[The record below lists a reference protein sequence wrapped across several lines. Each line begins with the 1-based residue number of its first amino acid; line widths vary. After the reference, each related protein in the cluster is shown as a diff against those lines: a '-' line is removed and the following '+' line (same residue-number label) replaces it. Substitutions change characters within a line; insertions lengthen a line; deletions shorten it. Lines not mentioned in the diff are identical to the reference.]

1 MSHCVWGQRGVQG
14 SAKELLYPSTS
25 SVVNQNDAFTTA
37 AASSAAS
44 AAATPQVLCMSWN
57 HDGSCLAVGTVDG
70 FRIYSTEYV
79 SGSDAAKFMSPAAAG
94 ISSSSSTSTSS
105 RASGSD
111 LNHHRLVEVAN
122 RNVPGGV
129 RHIAIHEQGSV
140 VLFSGASAATENIV
154 VLWDDAAGEVDGGG
168 NLPIQQQQQQQPP
181 HTPNSN
187 HAASAAAG
195 DDDDDGEEERG
206 PLFRRTQT
214 DEDVQNSCV
223 IGRLVLAAPVAG
235 LRLHDRLVVVAE
247 PFRVHLYDTYLVHL
261 DTLLTPNHGKRSA
274 SFSEKGDLGLVWD
287 NGAQSIAIAAITG
300 FEMMTGTPTTTGSIH
315 TSLMTSSIGSNNGG
329 VGAGGTG
336 IPVVRVLTL
345 GPTVGSVRCL
355 HYYSSPTNTFAGGN
369 RLPPSLSTAA
379 SIHSGG
385 ATSRTP
391 TSLGSSAMPTMLS
404 AAGGSRWLESKLV
417 GPSPHSHRVQ
427 CLAISP
433 DGTLGLSCSV
443 QGTAIKLIDTK
454 RAVLLKQFTRGITTS
469 VIGCLTLSVDGRLA
483 ACIGKS
489 GTVHVFSCN
498 ASNNSAGAPGAS
510 NGRSGNGSS
519 SASHAN
525 VRAGSAGSNNS
536 AAATAAPVDG
546 GSFGG
551 GFSSIFKTV
560 LQGVAQVGALD
571 SLQAY
576 LGSDYALT
584 TFNLNIA
591 NADSDG
597 LRLRS
602 SLSPADP
609 GTTSSSTGSNNNN
622 KNSTKEKRSAI
633 SEAFILQ
640 DEDNLQRVLDVSE
653 HSGFDPLF
661 TALQFRPGFHNLRSS
676 SSASGATASASSA
689 ASPPAAASASSSL
702 CYANLFLACGNVTPD
717 GYGLKSKCIQV
728 AVPLPSSLFFNGSN
742 HQQTP
747 MSSSTQ
753 NPTTIEP
760 PFVTH
765 TSLFPKDSL

>member
-25 SVVNQNDAFTTA
+25 SIMNQNDAFSSA
-37 AASSAAS
+37 SASSAAS

-70 FRIYSTEYV
+70 FRIYSTEYI
-79 SGSDAAKFMSPAAAG
+79 SGSDAASFNPSST
-94 ISSSSSTSTSS
+94 SSSSSS

-122 RNVPGGV
+122 RNVRGGV
-129 RHIAIHEQGSV
+129 RHIALHEQGSV
-140 VLFSGASAATENIV
+140 VLFSGASSATESIV
-154 VLWDDAAGEVDGGG
+154 TLWDDAAGEGDDG
-168 NLPIQQQQQQQPP
+168 NPIQR
-181 HTPNSN
+181 HRV
-187 HAASAAAG
+187 AGEG
-195 DDDDDGEEERG
+195 DDNDRPHGLPSGDEGDERG
-206 PLFRRTQT
+206 PLFHRPMT
-214 DEDVQNSCV
+214 DADVHSACA
-223 IGRLVLAAPVAG
+223 IGRLELAAPVAG

-247 PFRVHLYDTYLVHL
+247 PFRVHLYDTFLVHL
-261 DTLLTPNHGKRSA
+261 DTLHTPNHGKRSA

-287 NGAQSIAIAAITG
+287 NGAQSIAVAAITG
-300 FEMMTGTPTTTGSIH
+300 YELVSSALTNASI
-315 TSLMTSSIGSNNGG
+315 SSSSSSN
-329 VGAGGTG
+329 AG

-355 HYYSSPTNTFAGGN
+355 HYFSSPSNTFTGSRASAAT
-369 RLPPSLSTAA
+369 SLTAINA
-379 SIHSGG
+379 
-385 ATSRTP
+385 SRTP
-391 TSLGSSAMPTMLS
+391 TSLGASAMPTTTS
-404 AAGGSRWLESKLV
+404 TTGNRWIESKLV
-417 GPSPHSHRVQ
+417 GPTPHSHRVQ

-433 DGTLGLSCSV
+433 DGTLGLSCSI

-469 VIGCLTLSVDGRLA
+469 VIGCLALSVDGRLA
-483 ACIGKS
+483 ACIGRS
-489 GTVHVFSCN
+489 GTVHVFSCSSSG
-498 ASNNSAGAPGAS
+498 AAGGGGVMAAAAGRPGGS
-510 NGRSGNGSS
+510 GTTTGRS
-519 SASHAN
+519 
-525 VRAGSAGSNNS
+525 SNPADNS
-536 AAATAAPVDG
+536 GVG
-546 GSFGG
+546 GSF
-551 GFSSIFKTV
+551 SSMFKSV

-576 LGSDYALT
+576 LSSDYAIT

-602 SLSPADP
+602 SLSPADA
-609 GTTSSSTGSNNNN
+609 GSEARSHSTEKTSQ
-622 KNSTKEKRSAI
+622 EKRSAI
-633 SEAFILQ
+633 SEAFLLQ

-661 TALQFRPGFHNLRSS
+661 TALQFRPGFHNFRSNT
-676 SSASGATASASSA
+676 TAASSPASTA
-689 ASPPAAASASSSL
+689 ASQPSSSL
-702 CYANLFLACGNVTPD
+702 CYANMFLACGNVTPE

-728 AVPLPSSLFFNGSN
+728 AVPLPSSLIFGN
-742 HQQTP
+742 HQHHHHP
-747 MSSSTQ
+747 STAPSGGGGGGYQHQQ
-753 NPTTIEP
+753 NQHHGAATTTAAIEP